1 MAGPGELS
9 ELAARIA
16 DPEVVGRD
24 PFGLLRDVS
33 HAYALAD
40 AEVAGADLVPARE
53 LIIRLTEHRALMGPA
68 VALHDSLLA
77 RIGLFPYLR
86 EAELTGSDL
95 FAYEAHR
102 PEGDFGEG
110 LVWHRRQAEAY
121 ALLMDGKNV
130 ILSAPTSFGKSR
142 VIDGL
147 LASGRYSQVLVIV
160 PTIALI
166 DETRRRLA
174 KLLGER
180 FKVITHVDQ
189 APAERTV
196 YVLTQERVLEFE
208 ELPALDLFVVD
219 EFYKLALDEDD
230 PDRTR
235 LLNQAF
241 HRLLNTGAQFYLLGP
256 NVGGIGRDTLD
267 KLDNCRWIDSWDT
280 TVAVDVIAT
289 RKSHPKYKRLLK
301 IAGECEERA
310 EKTLIYCYRPS
321 TAEKVAIELL
331 EAGIGTPGAGAADAA
346 EWLGS
351 KIHPRW
357 RVARA
362 LAGGIGVHH
371 GQLPRAFG
379 HYLVN
384 AFDIGEVNFL
394 ICTSTMIEG
403 VNTKAKNV
411 IVYDHLH
418 GKQSPLD
425 LFTYNNIRGRSG
437 RMHSHISGRVYLFK
451 DEPDLPLHEIDIPI
465 LAEPDEAP
473 ADLFLGLPE
482 DSLGTSTRERVEE
495 MLVGSPIPAA
505 VLEATPAVSVED
517 QIKVATAIQ
526 ALSPEL
532 AADLSWRDAYPRKEE
547 IRAVFDLVFDVIY
560 TEPYARPLGAKS
572 GNQFAYWVHLIEDGE
587 TATVIADQ
595 LAGVEAKRFD
605 SELLNILRFLRRGL
619 SFEAPRWLQAVDRLQ
634 RVLLPQM
641 GIEPGD
647 YGPYIS
653 RIEGLFL
660 QKPLS
665 ALEEYGVPVE
675 LIKKLSP
682 YLATVGPDLDA
693 VLARLASLD
702 VDDPAYGLGR
712 FERRL
717 VKSAQDDLVV
727 PSADPPSGAG

>member
-1 MAGPGELS
+1 LAGPGELS
-9 ELAARIA
+9 DLAERIA
-16 DPEVVGRD
+16 DRDAVGRD

-33 HAYALAD
+33 HAYALRE
-40 AEVAGADLVPARE
+40 AEVDGADLVPARE
-53 LIIRLTEHRALMGPA
+53 LIIRLTEHRDLMGPA
-68 VALHDSLLA
+68 VALHDALLS

-86 EAELTGSDL
+86 EAELSGSDL

-121 ALLMDGKNV
+121 ASLMDGKNV

-147 LASGRYSQVLVIV
+147 LASGDYSRVLVIV

-174 KLLGER
+174 KLLGNR

-189 APAERTV
+189 SPAERVV

-208 ELPALDLFVVD
+208 ELPDLDLFVVD

-241 HRLLNTGAQFYLLGP
+241 HRLLGTGAQFYLLGP
-256 NVGGIGRDTLD
+256 NVGGIGKNTLD
-267 KLDNCRWIDSWDT
+267 KLDNCIWIDSWDT

-289 RKSHPKYKRLLK
+289 KQSQAKYKRLLS
-301 IAGECEERA
+301 IAGECEERE
-310 EKTLIYCYRPS
+310 EKTLIYCYSPS

-331 EAGIGTPGAGAADAA
+331 DASIGTAGPGANDAA
-346 EWLGS
+346 EWLGE
-351 KIHPRW
+351 KVHPRW

-371 GQLPRAFG
+371 GQLPRALG

-384 AFDIGEVNFL
+384 AFDNDEVNFL

-451 DEPDLPLHEIDIPI
+451 DEPDVPLHQIDIPI
-465 LAEPDEAP
+465 LAEPEDAP

-482 DSLGTSTRERVEE
+482 ESMGTSTRERVEE
-495 MLVGSPIPAA
+495 MLDASPIPAA
-505 VLEATPAVSVED
+505 VLESTPAVSVED
-517 QIKVATAIQ
+517 QLKVARAIEGLP
-526 ALSPEL
+526 AEVAS
-532 AADLSWRDAYPRKEE
+532 DLSWSEAYPRKEQ
-547 IRAVFDLVFDVIY
+547 IRAVFDIVFNVIY

-572 GNQFAYWVHLIEDGE
+572 ASQFAYWVHLIEEGD
-587 TATVIADQ
+587 TATMIADQ
-595 LAGVEAKRFD
+595 LASVEKKKFD

-619 SFEAPRWLQAVDRLQ
+619 TFEAPRWLQAVDRLQ

-641 GIEPGD
+641 GVAPGD

-660 QKPLS
+660 EKPLS

-675 LIKKLSP
+675 LIRKLSP
-682 YLATVGPDLDA
+682 FLAAAGADLDA
-693 VLARLASLD
+693 VLARLAELD
-702 VDDPAYGLGR
+702 AADPDLGLGR

-717 VKSAQDDLVV
+717 VMSAQEDLVV
-727 PSADPPSGAG
+727 PSG

>member
-1 MAGPGELS
+1 MAGPGELAQ
-9 ELAARIA
+9 LAERVA
-16 DPEVVGRD
+16 DRDLVAED
-24 PFGLLRDVS
+24 PFGLLRDVA
-33 HAYALAD
+33 HAYALRE
-40 AEVAGADLVPARE
+40 AEVDGADLVPARE
-53 LIIRLTEHRALMGPA
+53 LIIRLTEHRDLMGPA
-68 VALHDSLLA
+68 VALHDALLS

-86 EAELTGSDL
+86 EAELSGSDL

-110 LVWHRRQAEAY
+110 LVWHRKQAEAY
-121 ALLMDGKNV
+121 AALMDGKNV

-147 LASGRYSQVLVIV
+147 LASGDYSRVLVIV

-174 KLLGER
+174 KLLGDR

-189 APAERTV
+189 TPGERTV

-208 ELPALDLFVVD
+208 ELPDLDLFVVD

-241 HRLLNTGAQFYLLGP
+241 HRLLGTGAQFYLLGP
-256 NVGGIGRDTLD
+256 NVGGIGRNTLD
-267 KLDNCRWIDSWDT
+267 KLDNCVWIDSWDT

-289 RKSHPKYKRLLK
+289 KKSHPKYKRLLN
-301 IAGECEERA
+301 IAGECEERD

-331 EAGIGTPGAGAADAA
+331 DAGIGTAGPGATDAAD
-346 EWLGS
+346 WLGA
-351 KIHPRW
+351 KVHPRW

-371 GQLPRAFG
+371 GQLPRALG

-384 AFDIGEVNFL
+384 AFDNDEVNFL
-394 ICTSTMIEG
+394 VCTSTMIEG

-451 DEPDLPLHEIDIPI
+451 DEPDVPLHEIDIPI
-465 LAEPDEAP
+465 LAEPEDAP

-482 DSLGTSTRERVEE
+482 ESMGASTRERVEE
-495 MLVGSPIPAA
+495 MLDASPISAA

-517 QIKVATAIQ
+517 QLKVAAAIEG
-526 ALSPEL
+526 LPPEL
-532 AADLSWRDAYPRKEE
+532 ANDLSWNEAYPRKEQ
-547 IRAVFDLVFDVIY
+547 IRAVFDIVFNVIY

-572 GNQFAYWVHLIEDGE
+572 ANQFAYWVHLIEEGD
-587 TATVIADQ
+587 TATMIADQ
-595 LAGVEAKRFD
+595 LADVEKKKFD

-619 SFEAPRWLQAVDRLQ
+619 TFEAPRWLQAVDRLQ
-634 RVLLPQM
+634 RVLLPRM
-641 GIEPGD
+641 GIAPGD

-660 QKPLS
+660 EKPLS

-675 LIKKLSP
+675 LIRKLSP
-682 YLATVGPDLDA
+682 FLAAAGSDLDA
-693 VLARLASLD
+693 VLARLAELD
-702 VDDPAYGLGR
+702 AEDPDLGLGR

-717 VKSAQDDLVV
+717 VIAAQEDLVI
-727 PSADPPSGAG
+727 PSG

>member
-1 MAGPGELS
+1 MAGPGQLS
-9 ELAARIA
+9 ELAERIA
-16 DPEVVGRD
+16 DPDIVAED

-33 HAYALAD
+33 HAYALAE
-40 AEVAGADLVPARE
+40 AEVDGPDLVPARE
-53 LIIRLTEHRALMGPA
+53 LIIRLTEYRDRMGSA

-86 EAELTGSDL
+86 EAELAGSDL

-147 LASGRYSQVLVIV
+147 LASGDYSQVMVIV

-174 KLLGER
+174 KLLGDR

-208 ELPALDLFVVD
+208 EIPDLDLFVVD

-241 HRLLNTGAQFYLLGP
+241 HRLLTTGAQFYLLGP
-256 NVGGIGRDTLD
+256 NVGGIGKDTLD
-267 KLDNCRWIDSWDT
+267 KLDNCVWIDSWDT

-289 RKSHPKYKRLLK
+289 KKSHAKYKRLRQ
-301 IAGECEERA
+301 IAGECEQRG

-331 EAGIGTPGAGAADAA
+331 EAGIGTPGTGAADAA

-351 KIHPRW
+351 KVHPRW

-384 AFDIGEVNFL
+384 AFDSGEVNFL

-418 GKQSPLD
+418 GKQNPLD

-451 DEPDLPLHEIDIPI
+451 DEPDAPLHEIDIPI
-465 LAEPDEAP
+465 LAEPEDAP
-473 ADLFLGLPE
+473 ADLFLGMPE
-482 DSLGTSTRERVEE
+482 ESMGVSTRERVAQ
-495 MLVGSPIPAA
+495 MLHESPVPAT

-517 QIKVATAIQ
+517 QLKVGTAIQ
-526 ALSPEL
+526 ALPPEL
-532 AADLSWRDAYPRKEE
+532 AANLSWNDSYPKKEQ
-547 IRAVFDLVFDVIY
+547 IRAVFDLVFEVIY
-560 TEPYARPLGAKS
+560 TEPYARPLGAVS
-572 GNQFAYWVHLIEDGE
+572 GNQFAYWVHLIEQND

-595 LAGVEAKRFD
+595 LADVEESKFD
-605 SELLNILRFLRRGL
+605 RELLNILKFLRRGL
-619 SFEAPRWLQAVDRLQ
+619 TFEAPRWLQAVDRLQ

-641 GIEPGD
+641 GIAPGD
-647 YGPYIS
+647 YSAYIS

-660 QKPLS
+660 EKPLS
-665 ALEEYGVPVE
+665 ALEEYGIPVE
-675 LIKKLSP
+675 LIRKLSP
-682 YLATVGPDLDA
+682 FLAPAGQDLDA
-693 VLARLASLD
+693 VLARLANLNA
-702 VDDPAYGLGR
+702 DDPALGLVR

-717 VKSAQDDLVV
+717 VRAAQDDLVI
-727 PSADPPSGAG
+727 PAA

>member
-1 MAGPGELS
+1 LAGPGQLS
-9 ELAARIA
+9 ELAERIA
-16 DPEVVGRD
+16 DPDIVAED

-33 HAYALAD
+33 HAYVLAE
-40 AEVAGADLVPARE
+40 AEVDGPDLVPARE
-53 LIIRLTEHRALMGPA
+53 LIIRLTEYRDRMGSA

-86 EAELTGSDL
+86 EAELAGSDL

-147 LASGRYSQVLVIV
+147 LASGDYSQVMVIV

-174 KLLGER
+174 KLLGDR

-208 ELPALDLFVVD
+208 EIPDLDLFVVD

-241 HRLLNTGAQFYLLGP
+241 HRLLTTGAQFYLLGP
-256 NVGGIGRDTLD
+256 NVGGIGKDTLD
-267 KLDNCRWIDSWDT
+267 KLDNCVWIDSWDT
-280 TVAVDVIAT
+280 TIAVDVIAT
-289 RKSHPKYKRLLK
+289 KKSHAKYKRLRQ
-301 IAGECEERA
+301 IAGECEQRG

-331 EAGIGTPGAGAADAA
+331 EAGIGTPGTGAADAA

-351 KIHPRW
+351 KVHPRW

-384 AFDIGEVNFL
+384 AFDSGEVNFL

-403 VNTKAKNV
+403 VNTKGQER
-411 IVYDHLH
+411 H
-418 GKQSPLD
+418 
-425 LFTYNNIRGRSG
+425 
-437 RMHSHISGRVYLFK
+437 RVR
-451 DEPDLPLHEIDIPI
+451 PPARQ
-465 LAEPDEAP
+465 AEPARSLYLQQHPRPQWPHAQPYIWPGLSLQRRARRPAP
-473 ADLFLGLPE
+473 RDRHTDSRRARGCARRPLPRHARGGDGGLDARASRADAP
-482 DSLGTSTRERVEE
+482 RVSSASSCPRSDPSRQCR
-495 MLVGSPIPAA
+495 GSAQGRDGDPG
-505 VLEATPAVSVED
+505 ATPRVGGESLVE
-517 QIKVATAIQ
+517 
-526 ALSPEL
+526 
-532 AADLSWRDAYPRKEE
+532 
-547 IRAVFDLVFDVIY
+547 
-560 TEPYARPLGAKS
+560 
-572 GNQFAYWVHLIEDGE
+572 
-587 TATVIADQ
+587 
-595 LAGVEAKRFD
+595 
-605 SELLNILRFLRRGL
+605 
-619 SFEAPRWLQAVDRLQ
+619 
-634 RVLLPQM
+634 
-641 GIEPGD
+641 
-647 YGPYIS
+647 
-653 RIEGLFL
+653 
-660 QKPLS
+660 
-665 ALEEYGVPVE
+665 
-675 LIKKLSP
+675 
-682 YLATVGPDLDA
+682 
-693 VLARLASLD
+693 
-702 VDDPAYGLGR
+702 
-712 FERRL
+712 
-717 VKSAQDDLVV
+717 
-727 PSADPPSGAG
+727 